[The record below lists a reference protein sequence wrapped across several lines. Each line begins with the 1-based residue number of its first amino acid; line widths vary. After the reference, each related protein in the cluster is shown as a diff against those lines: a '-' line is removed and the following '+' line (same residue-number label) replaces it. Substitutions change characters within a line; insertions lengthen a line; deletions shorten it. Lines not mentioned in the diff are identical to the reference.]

1 MNTIITSRDS
11 ILQVCRELIKT
22 QGWSAINIRTV
33 AAKCG
38 VSVGS
43 IYNYFNSKAELT
55 AAAIESV
62 WHDIFH
68 FPDRDK
74 EFDSFS
80 DCVSWIF
87 DCMREGNEKYPGFF
101 TLHSVSFLEE
111 EKTNGKQLM
120 EQSWKHIQ
128 NQLFLVLTNDR
139 NIHSEAFSEVFTPEK
154 FVNIVFSLIVCAL
167 LQQNYDCSV
176 ILELIQRSV
185 Y

>member
-74 EFDSFS
+74 EFDSFT
-80 DCVSWIF
+80 I
-87 DCMREGNEKYPGFF
+87 
-101 TLHSVSFLEE
+101 HSVTFLEE

-154 FVNIVFSLIVCAL
+154 FVNIVFSLIVSAL